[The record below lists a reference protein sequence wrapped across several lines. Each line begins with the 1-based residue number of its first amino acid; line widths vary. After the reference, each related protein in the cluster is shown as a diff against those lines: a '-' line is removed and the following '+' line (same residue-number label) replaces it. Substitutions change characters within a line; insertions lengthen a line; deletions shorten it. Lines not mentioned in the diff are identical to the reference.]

1 MVGTFQPTRRTI
13 EPSVHASLKLSKK
26 NLNDGLECIIPVTN
40 KHTNA
45 YLSISIMIGSAN
57 SPASTH
63 QDSDTEN
70 ALRLSQ
76 LFDSAKSQSTQLVIN
91 IQEIKQFIQKLQE
104 KSRPVSSS
112 GLPTFLRTLERE
124 NKALSN
130 IIKDVSNSNT
140 ISDTHLLTLRERKV
154 NASVTIA
161 NHSIAQWN
169 QLKKTHGFIAI
180 NQAFQGSSKDAR
192 REEIQRHQITGKDK
206 HNMHRLLKEQGRVE
220 VDVVH
225 GGYEWITS
233 KAISRDRLARQMN
246 DSGWGWGDHEL
257 GDQVDRDEWGD
268 TPLAKY
274 VQRLVTAARMNRHE
288 YRFPKIRLILT
299 SLGRGEKEL
308 DILLHQLEHMDPLV
322 EVIIEDQNSTFVTA
336 AAPPLDIAIENLVG
350 DELASLTPTINLD
363 HTILIDLISDLT
375 HLNLKPQPWQSRT
388 TRTQID
394 EENAHKGGLM
404 ARMLYPVLADRK
416 LVCTREAADHFHE
429 VLQTVGTETERERG
443 RLLIPWSNDAQE
455 MSSDLIRE
463 RFQELTVYT
472 LPSNVQIPVTVIDE
486 PWDMEAI
493 TGAISQGT
501 LPQVAHDVAL
511 GSAFK
516 SSKLSIFMYG
526 WAAGLTTVTSN
537 KEVRGQIRTWVET
550 HRKHDEEIGPQI
562 WRLEVTRN
570 LLAKAAQP
578 REGWQEKDGADADEG
593 DAER

>member
-1 MVGTFQPTRRTI
+1 
-13 EPSVHASLKLSKK
+13 
-26 NLNDGLECIIPVTN
+26 
-40 KHTNA
+40 
-45 YLSISIMIGSAN
+45 MIDSTN
-57 SPASTH
+57 SPTSTS
-63 QDSDTEN
+63 QDNDMEN
-70 ALRLSQ
+70 TLRRFQ
-76 LFDSAKSQSTQLVIN
+76 LLDSAKKHSARLITSIH
-91 IQEIKQFIQKLQE
+91 EIKQFIQKLQE

-124 NKALSN
+124 NTALSN
-130 IIKDVSNSNT
+130 IIKEISNSST
-140 ISDTHLLTLRERKV
+140 VFDTHLLTLRERKID
-154 NASVTIA
+154 ASATIA

-169 QLKKTHGFIAI
+169 QLKKSHGFIAI

-192 REEIQRHQITGKDK
+192 REEIQKHQITGKEK

-257 GDQVDRDEWGD
+257 GDQVDRDEWED

-288 YRFPKIRLILT
+288 YRFPQIRLVLT
-299 SLGRGEKEL
+299 NLGRGETEL

-322 EVIIEDQNSTFVTA
+322 KVIIEDQNSSFVTA
-336 AAPPLDIAIENLVG
+336 APPPFDIAIENLVG

-388 TRTQID
+388 TRAQID

-429 VLQTVGTETERERG
+429 VLRTVGTETERERG
-443 RLLIPWSNDAQE
+443 RLLIPWGKDAQE
-455 MSSDLIRE
+455 LSSDLIRE
-463 RFQELTVYT
+463 RFQELTVYL

-486 PWDMEAI
+486 PWDMDAI
-493 TGAISQGT
+493 MNAISRGT

-511 GSAFK
+511 SSAFK

-537 KEVRGQIRTWVET
+537 KEVRGQIRTWVEI

-578 REGWQEKDGADADEG
+578 REGWQEKDGADADANEG
-593 DAER
+593 DDE

>member
-1 MVGTFQPTRRTI
+1 MTG
-13 EPSVHASLKLSKK
+13 
-26 NLNDGLECIIPVTN
+26 
-40 KHTNA
+40 NA
-45 YLSISIMIGSAN
+45 NY
-57 SPASTH
+57 STSTS
-63 QDSDTEN
+63 QDDKTEN
-70 ALRLSQ
+70 TLRQSQ
-76 LFDSAKSQSTQLVIN
+76 LLDSAKKHSTQLIAS
-91 IQEIKQFIQKLQE
+91 IHEIKQFIQKLQE

-124 NKALSN
+124 NTALSN
-130 IIKDVSNSNT
+130 IIKEVSNPNT
-140 ISDTHLLTLRERKV
+140 VFDTHILTLQERKV
-154 NASVTIA
+154 DASATIA
-161 NHSIAQWN
+161 NHNIAQWN
-169 QLKKTHGFIAI
+169 QLKKSHGFIAI

-192 REEIQRHQITGKDK
+192 REEIQKHQITGKEK
-206 HNMHRLLKEQGRVE
+206 HNMHRLLKERGRVE

-257 GDQVDRDEWGD
+257 GDQVDRDEWED
-268 TPLAKY
+268 APLAKY

-299 SLGRGEKEL
+299 NLGRGETEL

-336 AAPPLDIAIENLVG
+336 APPPLDIAIENLLG
-350 DELASLTPTINLD
+350 DELASLTPTVNLD

-375 HLNLKPQPWQSRT
+375 HLNLKPQLWQSRT
-388 TRTQID
+388 TRAQID

-429 VLQTVGTETERERG
+429 VLRTVGTETERERG
-443 RLLIPWSNDAQE
+443 RLLIPWGNDAQE
-455 MSSDLIRE
+455 ISSDHIRE
-463 RFQELTVYT
+463 RFQELTVYP
-472 LPSNVQIPVTVIDE
+472 LPSNVQIPITAIDE

-493 TGAISQGT
+493 TRAISGGT
-501 LPQVAHDVAL
+501 LPQVAHEVAL
-511 GSAFK
+511 SSAFK

-570 LLAKAAQP
+570 LLAKAAKP

-593 DAER
+593 NDE

>member
-1 MVGTFQPTRRTI
+1 M
-13 EPSVHASLKLSKK
+13 
-26 NLNDGLECIIPVTN
+26 TN
-40 KHTNA
+40 N
-45 YLSISIMIGSAN
+45 AN
-57 SPASTH
+57 SPTSTS
-63 QDSDTEN
+63 QDHDSEN
-70 ALRLSQ
+70 TLRQSQ
-76 LFDSAKSQSTQLVIN
+76 LLDSAKKHSTQLITN
-91 IQEIKQFIQKLQE
+91 IHEIKQFTQKLQE

-124 NKALSN
+124 NTALSN
-130 IIKDVSNSNT
+130 IIKELSNSST
-140 ISDTHLLTLRERKV
+140 VFDTHILTLRERKV
-154 NASVTIA
+154 DASATIA
-161 NHSIAQWN
+161 NHNIAQWN
-169 QLKKTHGFIAI
+169 QLKKSHGFIAI

-192 REEIQRHQITGKDK
+192 REEIQKHQVTGKEK

-257 GDQVDRDEWGD
+257 GDQVDRDEWED
-268 TPLAKY
+268 APLAKY

-299 SLGRGEKEL
+299 NLGRGETEL

-322 EVIIEDQNSTFVTA
+322 EVIIEDQNSTFVTTA
-336 AAPPLDIAIENLVG
+336 PPPLDIAIENLLG
-350 DELASLTPTINLD
+350 DELASLTPTVNLD

-375 HLNLKPQPWQSRT
+375 HLNLEPQPWQSRT
-388 TRTQID
+388 TRAQID
-394 EENAHKGGLM
+394 EENAHKGGIM

-429 VLQTVGTETERERG
+429 VLRTVGTETERERG
-443 RLLIPWSNDAQE
+443 RLLIPWGNDAQE
-455 MSSDLIRE
+455 ISSDHIRE
-463 RFQELTVYT
+463 RFQELTGYP
-472 LPSNVQIPVTVIDE
+472 LPSNVQIPVTVIDG

-493 TGAISQGT
+493 TSAISKGT

-511 GSAFK
+511 SSAFK

-526 WAAGLTTVTSN
+526 WAVGLTTVTSN
-537 KEVRGQIRTWVET
+537 KEVRGQIRTWVES

-578 REGWQEKDGADADEG
+578 REGWQEKDGADADADEG
-593 DAER
+593 DDE